1 MLPGFYPTRF
11 FSHLLILICVLVTGV
26 ALFVPSLGMYGMSAL
41 FLSLGDYGQFLL
53 QLIFFQF
60 LHGGIFH
67 LLMNVYFLY
76 QIGPEVEMRMSPSQ
90 FRLFFALNTIFTAV
104 ALLIF
109 APNVNT
115 IGISGFA
122 MAILTYLYADLL
134 SVRHP

>member
-1 MLPGFYPTRF
+1 MFPGFYPTRF
-11 FSHLLILICVLVTGV
+11 FSHLLILICVLVTGIST
-26 ALFVPSLGMYGMSAL
+26 FVPNLEMYGMSGF
-41 FLSLGDYGQFLL
+41 FLSTRDYGQFLL

-67 LLMNVYFLY
+67 LVMNSYFLY
-76 QIGPEVEMRMSPSQ
+76 QVGPEVEMRMSPSQ
-90 FRLFFALNTIFTAV
+90 FRLFFVLNTIFTTG

-109 APNVNT
+109 APNVST

-122 MAILTYLYADLL
+122 MAILTYLYVDLL